1 MSNPK
6 KIHYVDNKKF
16 YDAIVEYH
24 RQKKEA
30 IKKGLDAPRIPE
42 YVGECILK
50 IATKLSTMPRFYN
63 YSFREEMISDGIEN
77 CLLYFDDFDPEYV
90 GDDDSKPNK
99 NPFAYFT
106 TIVYYAFVRK
116 INEEEKGRYKL
127 YKNFQ
132 EDMILNTVGTNLLID
147 QDGSAMVSTQMYDN
161 INDFIERFE
170 QKEERKKAKRKKA
183 KEEKDK
189 AKFDWVDKE

>member
-1 MSNPK
+1 MPK
-6 KIHYVDNKKF
+6 
-16 YDAIVEYH
+16 
-24 RQKKEA
+24 
-30 IKKGLDAPRIPE
+30 
-42 YVGECILK
+42 
-50 IATKLSTMPRFYN
+50 FYN

-77 CLLYFDDFDPEYV
+77 CLLYFDLFDPEYV
-90 GDDDSKPNK
+90 SEDGTIPNK

-106 TIVYYAFVRK
+106 TIVYYAFIRK

-147 QDGSAMVSTQMYDN
+147 QNDTPMVSTQMYDN
-161 INDFIERFE
+161 INDFIEKFE
-170 QKEERKKAKRKKA
+170 LKEERKKAKRKKA
-183 KEEKDK
+183 KEEKDR